1 MKTQLDNPKSELGI
15 TKTVRMANGQR
26 YFPALRDTRPSRL
39 RNLFVIRHSSSVIFT
54 LALLTLMGRVTFAQ
68 PFAIDWFTIDGG
80 GCSSTG
86 GVYAVDGTIGQPDAG
101 RLSGGNFRLE
111 GGFWGIIATVQTV
124 SAPQLSIQ
132 LTATNTVIISWPS
145 PSSGFNLQQNT
156 NLTTGTWVAP
166 SESVGNDGTI
176 KFIIV
181 NPPTGN
187 RVYRLSNR

>member
-1 MKTQLDNPKSELGI
+1 MKTQLENPKSELGM
-15 TKTVRMANGQR
+15 TKTVRMANGQG
-26 YFPALRDTRPSRL
+26 YFPTLRDTRPLRL
-39 RNLFVIRHSSSVIFT
+39 RNFFIIRHSWLVIFT
-54 LALLTLMGRVTFAQ
+54 LALLTLMGRGTYAQ

-187 RVYRLSNR
+187 RVYRLSNQ